1 MATFRWIQMSLF
13 LMLVLQFTASTGTQL
28 AFFIVRPG
36 DEVTLPCGNR
46 TDYPDDFVSTEWL
59 FSASRSPE
67 TEMLTVTVE
76 DVGFYTCRQNVSGK
90 QQDADIFL
98 SVIDMAEQIIND
110 EVTLNCYVLQ
120 YEDCRH
126 EVEWLYEGKEEI
138 FSHMESS
145 THSCSDTVI
154 FPTSKLQQTSSESLT
169 CKVTNTYNQKVQ
181 LFPFK
186 HPSSVKK
193 ADLPYFLRGI
203 IVCVGLAILIITV
216 VILNIWT
223 KTKGKKSQMNE
234 DIRLNDKEDESIEMY
249 ENVKELSA
257 SVSLH

>member
-1 MATFRWIQMSLF
+1 MAAFRWIQMSLF

-46 TDYPDDFVSTEWL
+46 TDYQDDSVSTEWL
-59 FSASRSPE
+59 FSASREVNTRSDRLSV
-67 TEMLTVTVE
+67 TADCSLVLKTVTVE

-90 QQDADIFL
+90 QQDAEIFL
-98 SVIDMAEQIIND
+98 SVIDMAEQIINN

-138 FSHMESS
+138 FSHLESS

-154 FPTSKLQQTSSESLT
+154 FPTSKLQQTSYESLT

-186 HPSSVKK
+186 HSSSVKK
-193 ADLPYFLRGI
+193 AG
-203 IVCVGLAILIITV
+203 GNILIFFIRFILSYV
-216 VILNIWT
+216 VEN
-223 KTKGKKSQMNE
+223 MNVQNSCSFFGE
-234 DIRLNDKEDESIEMY
+234 F
-249 ENVKELSA
+249 
-257 SVSLH
+257 

>member
-1 MATFRWIQMSLF
+1 MAAFRWIQMSLF
-13 LMLVLQFTASTGTQL
+13 LTLVLQFTASTGTQL

-46 TDYPDDFVSTEWL
+46 TDYQDDSVSTEWL
-59 FSASRSPE
+59 FSAFRSPE
-67 TEMLTVTVE
+67 TEMLVRNPNREVNTRSDKMSVTADCSLVLKTVTVE

-110 EVTLNCYVLQ
+110 EFTLNCYVLQ

-126 EVEWLYEGKEEI
+126 EVEWLHEGKEEI

-154 FPTSKLQQTSSESLT
+154 FPTSKLRQTSYESLT

-193 ADLPYFLRGI
+193 AG
-203 IVCVGLAILIITV
+203 GNILIFFICFILSYV
-216 VILNIWT
+216 VEN
-223 KTKGKKSQMNE
+223 MNVQNSCSSFGE
-234 DIRLNDKEDESIEMY
+234 F
-249 ENVKELSA
+249 
-257 SVSLH
+257 